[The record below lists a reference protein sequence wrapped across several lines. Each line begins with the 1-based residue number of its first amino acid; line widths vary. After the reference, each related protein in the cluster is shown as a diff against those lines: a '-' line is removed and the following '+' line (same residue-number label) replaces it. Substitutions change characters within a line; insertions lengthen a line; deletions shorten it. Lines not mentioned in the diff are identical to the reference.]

1 MCICVFILHSNK
13 ILCNIDISVT
23 VYFKKMSQIDNK
35 IDTNALSKLK
45 WRARRGMLENDI
57 VLTKFFN
64 KYEKTLTTNQ
74 AYSLEQLLDL
84 SDNDLLDLILK
95 RTKTKPEWQTNTDI
109 LDILQKLQ
117 EVY

>member
-1 MCICVFILHSNK
+1 
-13 ILCNIDISVT
+13 
-23 VYFKKMSQIDNK
+23 MSQVNNI
-35 IDTNALSKLK
+35 IDTNSLSKLK

-64 KYEKTLTTNQ
+64 KYEKTLTINQ

-84 SDNDLLDLILK
+84 SDNDLLDLILQ
-95 RTKTKPEWQTNTDI
+95 KTNTRPEWQNNNDI

-117 EVY
+117 TVY